1 MLASIYSCMV
11 TIDYAPNCHFQIF
24 NFTGGFQLSFYEATN
39 ELTGIKLV
47 KPSFGIFSAQ
57 KTRGSYVQ
65 LFILSTFL
73 VQHLHTTYPDFRF
86 FAEFASS
93 TSQNNMASPTNNK
106 DLGATSLL
114 EKRRVSASVSEIR
127 DLYSALQ
134 ELVPGSGASSLSHQV
149 VPEEENP
156 RDGVSSNQNS
166 PRPRRRSPNNSIRE
180 ESTSRSQN
188 NEEDSMSI
196 RVRRLLPLVPPSIS
210 KTNQALDVNANK
222 SATKNQRTP
231 TTERLDASVEAA
243 PETQTNPTRKRMGRR
258 GSSGDVLFGGGNNQN
273 KASKNS
279 QAMVRS
285 ASNIDLY
292 RAAETKPKS
301 SGFFKLDR
309 FINANLMARRGSE
322 GLVVT
327 TKSSKQGLRRLSPL
341 RMGRRGSGGDIVTT
355 ESAKSAPIPPSPLT
369 LPSQDTDLRTVEQS
383 QGTTVSSSPK
393 QSSQKNAKNKL
404 SQLSKEKTPSAG
416 PEPKEST
423 AEIEDATS
431 QADTV
436 DGAPKPKTPIRLE
449 SQMDLLLNPLNDL
462 HGSPKEKLHA
472 SMSDPVKQL
481 DQRRVSLGTEMQKLL
496 GALQELCPG
505 SDSDSLSELE
515 ARSRNGSV
523 SCERATVERESLDQL
538 EAYFTEKL
546 RDATRAER
554 ASKTPSEKS
563 SESEVIHSDKEDGEG
578 IERNLSLS
586 SQKPSVEVVSVDEG
600 IDLIDHPLN
609 TSVKRPKSKE
619 DRDQFAN
626 QVNKKLQDWLEK
638 AMILAQKEKGNLN
651 TSFATH
657 ESEEFKYDS
666 HDSDE
671 SDGNKDKEPQK
682 IKRNLFNKLSFLRRG
697 EKSRGKNNRHRRTR
711 SMHDVTVALENELND
726 QDFEESTQSETTT
739 TNAERKSSTVT
750 RTRSLHTIG
759 QTRNK
764 SRRKQVNEAEDMKTA
779 GKDLHSTGKADEAA
793 EGELD
798 IDLQTPSKENS
809 SDTTSEQTPWKTEK
823 FKTGRTTPRIQQSD
837 KKTLKSSN
845 SRMRLSRLPTD
856 LPMFYRPDK
865 LKCCTTQE
873 TPNQNNT
880 ESPSLNRKK
889 FVSQNGVIYAG
900 MEDSF
905 YTEKKNNDKKL
916 RKTSSDT
923 VPYPGIFTDEGSN
936 YFFGDRFVGEV
947 TLVYPSTS
955 PPGTLRR
962 CASVD
967 SFLNSK
973 ELQDSYESES
983 NCSYHYGNSLMPG
996 DEMSYHVSRR
1006 ASDDQPVNSSF
1017 QDHIWDTEVII

>member
-1 MLASIYSCMV
+1 MGGTVFDSRKKSSKRKNSKDDMLTENDNSNSVEM
-11 TIDYAPNCHFQIF
+11 
-24 NFTGGFQLSFYEATN
+24 
-39 ELTGIKLV
+39 K
-47 KPSFGIFSAQ
+47 
-57 KTRGSYVQ
+57 
-65 LFILSTFL
+65 
-73 VQHLHTTYPDFRF
+73 
-86 FAEFASS
+86 EFASS
-93 TSQNNMASPTNNK
+93 TSQKNMASPTNNK
-106 DLGATSLL
+106 DIGATSLL

-149 VPEEENP
+149 VPEEEIP
-156 RDGVSSNQNS
+156 RDGVSSNRNS
-166 PRPRRRSPNNSIRE
+166 PRPRRSPNNSITER
-180 ESTSRSQN
+180 STSPSLN

-196 RVRRLLPLVPPSIS
+196 RVRRLLPVIPRSTS
-210 KTNQALDVNANK
+210 KGNLALDVNANK

-231 TTERLDASVEAA
+231 TTERLDSSDEASSD
-243 PETQTNPTRKRMGRR
+243 TQTNPTRKRMGRR
-258 GSSGDVLFGGGNNQN
+258 GSSGDVLFGGGSNKN

-279 QAMVRS
+279 SAMVRS
-285 ASNIDLY
+285 ASNIDLS
-292 RAAETKPKS
+292 RAAEAKPKS

-309 FINANLMARRGSE
+309 FLNSNLMGRRGSE

-341 RMGRRGSGGDIVTT
+341 KLGRRGSGGDIVTT
-355 ESAKSAPIPPSPLT
+355 ESAKSVPIPPSPLT
-369 LPSQDTDLRTVEQS
+369 LPPQDTDLRTVDQS
-383 QGTTVSSSPK
+383 PGTTVNSSPK
-393 QSSQKNAKNKL
+393 QSSQKNAMNKF
-404 SQLSKEKTPSAG
+404 SHLSKEETPSAG
-416 PEPKEST
+416 LGPKELT
-423 AEIEDATS
+423 AEEEDSTS
-431 QADTV
+431 QPDSV
-436 DGAPKPKTPIRLE
+436 DGAPKPKTPVRLE
-449 SQMDLLLNPLNDL
+449 SQMDLLLNSLNEL

-481 DQRRVSLGTEMQKLL
+481 DQRRVSLRSEMQKLL

-505 SDSDSLSELE
+505 SDSDSLGELE

-578 IERNLSLS
+578 KERNLSLS

-609 TSVKRPKSKE
+609 GSVKRPKSKE

-638 AMILAQKEKGNLN
+638 AMMLAQKEKGNLHA
-651 TSFATH
+651 SFATS

-739 TNAERKSSTVT
+739 AQGERKSSTVT

-764 SRRKQVNEAEDMKTA
+764 GRSKQVKEAEDMKTA
-779 GKDLHSTGKADEAA
+779 GKDLHSTTKANETA

-798 IDLQTPSKENS
+798 LQQPNKDNSFETASKE
-809 SDTTSEQTPWKTEK
+809 TPWKTEN
-823 FKTGRTTPRIQQSD
+823 FKTERTTPRIQLSD
-837 KKTLKSSN
+837 KKTLKSSD
-845 SRMRLSRLPTD
+845 SKKRLGRLPTN
-856 LPMFYRPDK
+856 LPMFYHPDK
-865 LKCCTTQE
+865 LKYCTTQE
-873 TPNQNNT
+873 TTHQNDT

-889 FVSQNGVIYAG
+889 FVSQNGVIYTG

-905 YTEKKNNDKKL
+905 YTEKKNGKKL

-947 TLVYPSTS
+947 TLVYPSIS

-967 SFLNSK
+967 SFLNAK

-983 NCSYHYGNSLMPG
+983 NCSCHYGNSLTP
-996 DEMSYHVSRR
+996 DDAMSHHMSRR
-1006 ASDDQPVNSSF
+1006 ASDDQSVNSSY
-1017 QDHIWDTEVII
+1017 QPHIWDTEVII